1 MVVPVGIVRSSR
13 MKSIIGDIN
22 SPVALGRTAI
32 GTGVADGWASTIAGF
47 GVVDAPNAPSA
58 TTVMVAFIDVGWIAQ
73 KYWNV
78 PTS

>member
-1 MVVPVGIVRSSR
+1 
-13 MKSIIGDIN
+13 MKLSMGDIT
-22 SPVALGRTAI
+22 SLVAPGRTAI
-32 GTGVADGWASTIAGF
+32 GTGVAVGWASTTAGF

-78 PTS
+78 PAS